1 MKRFRRLFLLL
12 TVALMFTTMFTTL
25 AAAQASPTQASP
37 VQNSSAASTA
47 PVSSAAQDQ
56 SVAPSAGQAEEAPAE
71 EHHVTAA
78 EAKELFR
85 SLDDILQFASERTG
99 LPILHT
105 VKKKMA
111 SRQEVAKYIEARM
124 KEQGNGER
132 FDRSALSLKK
142 LGLLPR
148 DFNLREYMLGLYKEQ
163 VEGWYDAHS
172 KTVYLLDWV
181 EPEVQKP
188 VMAHEL
194 VHALQDQ
201 SFDLEKWLNVA
212 KDSKD
217 DTAQMLLDEQRTA
230 RQSVIE
236 GQAMIVLFDY
246 QLTPVG
252 QSVESAPD
260 LVESMRTSMLDE
272 GSTPMYAKAP
282 IYLREAMLFPYTYGM
297 EFTRAVLI
305 KRGKQAAFAGVFEH
319 PPLDTR
325 EIMQPATYLTGEA
338 QPQLEVVALEKILG
352 SGWRREDFSGLGEI
366 DLRVILRQW
375 GGDEVAA
382 KLAPAWRGG
391 YYMALSNKKSPK
403 DAPVPLALVLR
414 LASPDAANQFASVY
428 QAELAQRY
436 KSLQPAESSSQ
447 EHSSQSSLRRWTTEE
462 GSVYL
467 YVDGSTVVAAE
478 SFTPEDAA
486 KVHAALI
493 SAEVVIAK

>member
-1 MKRFRRLFLLL
+1 MKLFRKLFLLL
-12 TVALMFTTMFTTL
+12 TLVFALTTL
-25 AAAQASPTQASP
+25 APAQGTSVAQAQ
-37 VQNSSAASTA
+37 
-47 PVSSAAQDQ
+47 
-56 SVAPSAGQAEEAPAE
+56 EAPAE

-85 SLDDILQFASERTG
+85 SVDDILQFASEHTG
-99 LPILHT
+99 LPILHS
-105 VKKKMA
+105 VKKKLA
-111 SRQEVAKYIEARM
+111 NREEVAKYVEARM

-148 DFNLREYMLGLYKEQ
+148 DFNLRQYMLGLYKEQ

-181 EPEVQKP
+181 EPEIQKP

-217 DTAQMLLDEQRTA
+217 DTTQMLLDEQRTA
-230 RQSVIE
+230 RQAVVE

-260 LVESMRTSMLDE
+260 LVESMKSSMLDE

-282 IYLREAMLFPYTYGM
+282 IYLREAMLFPYTYGV
-297 EFTRAVLI
+297 EFARDVLV

-319 PPLDTR
+319 PPFDTR
-325 EIMQPATYLTGEA
+325 EIMEPATYLTAEP
-338 QPQLEVVALEKILG
+338 QPQLKVVPLEKILG
-352 SGWRREDFSGLGEI
+352 PNWRRDDFSGLGEI

-375 GGDEVAA
+375 GGSEIAA

-391 YYMALSNKKSPK
+391 YYMALINKKSPK
-403 DAPVPLALVLR
+403 DAPVPLVMVLSF
-414 LASPDAANQFASVY
+414 ASPAAASQFASVY
-428 QAELAQRY
+428 ESSLAQRY
-436 KSLQPAESSSQ
+436 KSVQPASSPRQ
-447 EHSSQSSLRRWTTEE
+447 WTTEE
-462 GSVYL
+462 GDVRL
-467 YVDGSTVVAAE
+467 YVDGSTVVATE
-478 SFTPEDAA
+478 SFSPEDVA
-486 KVHAALI
+486 KIHAALI
-493 SAEVVIAK
+493 PVDVLITAQ

>member
-1 MKRFRRLFLLL
+1 MRLFRKLFLLL
-12 TVALMFTTMFTTL
+12 ALALALTTL
-25 AAAQASPTQASP
+25 AP
-37 VQNSSAASTA
+37 
-47 PVSSAAQDQ
+47 AQDTSTT
-56 SVAPSAGQAEEAPAE
+56 SVQETSAVPAQEEPAE

-85 SLDDILQFASERTG
+85 SIDDILQFASEHTG
-99 LPILHT
+99 LPILHS

-111 SRQEVAKYIEARM
+111 SREEVAKYIEARM
-124 KEQGNGER
+124 KEQGSGER

-172 KTVYLLDWV
+172 KTIYLLDWV
-181 EPEVQKP
+181 APEVQKP
-188 VMAHEL
+188 VMSHEL

-230 RQSVIE
+230 RQSIVE

-246 QLTPVG
+246 QLTPVR

-260 LVESMRTSMLDE
+260 LVESMKASMLDE

-297 EFTRAVLI
+297 EFVRAVLV

-319 PPLDTR
+319 PPFDTR
-325 EIMQPATYLTGEA
+325 EIMEPAAYLAAEP
-338 QPQLEVVALEKILG
+338 QPQLKVVPLEKVLG
-352 SGWRREDFSGLGEI
+352 ANWHRDDFSGLGEI

-375 GGDEVAA
+375 AGNEIAA

-391 YYMALSNKKSPK
+391 YYMALTNKKSSK
-403 DAPVPLALVLR
+403 DAPVPLALVLSF
-414 LASPDAANQFASVY
+414 ASSDAANQFASVY
-428 QAELAQRY
+428 ETSLARRY
-436 KSLQPAESSSQ
+436 KSVQPASSPHQ
-447 EHSSQSSLRRWTTEE
+447 WTTEE
-462 GSVYL
+462 GAVRL
-467 YVDGSTVVAAE
+467 YIDGSTVVAAE

-486 KVHAALI
+486 KVHAALTA
-493 SAEVVIAK
+493 AEVVMTAQ

>member
-1 MKRFRRLFLLL
+1 MNLFRRLFLLL
-12 TVALMFTTMFTTL
+12 AFALALPTL
-25 AAAQASPTQASP
+25 ALAQGT
-37 VQNSSAASTA
+37 SATPA
-47 PVSSAAQDQ
+47 PDAQ
-56 SVAPSAGQAEEAPAE
+56 SE
-71 EHHVTAA
+71 EHHVTPA

-85 SLDDILQFASERTG
+85 SIDDILQFASEHTG
-99 LPILHT
+99 LPILHP
-105 VKKKMA
+105 VKKKLA
-111 SRQEVAKYIEARM
+111 TREEVAKYVEARM
-124 KEQGNGER
+124 KEQGSGER

-181 EPEVQKP
+181 APDVQKP

-201 SFDLEKWLNVA
+201 SFDLEKWLSVA

-217 DTAQMLLDEQRTA
+217 DTAQMILDEQRTA
-230 RQSVIE
+230 REAVTE

-260 LVESMRTSMLDE
+260 LVESMKSSMLDE

-282 IYLREAMLFPYTYGM
+282 VYLREAMLFPYTYGM
-297 EFTRAVLI
+297 EFVRAVLS
-305 KRGKQAAFAGVFEH
+305 KRGKPGAFAGVFEH
-319 PPLDTR
+319 PPFDTR
-325 EIMQPATYLTGEA
+325 EIMEPATYLAAEA
-338 QPQLEVVALEKILG
+338 QPQLKVVPLERILG
-352 SGWRREDFSGLGEI
+352 SDWRREDLSGIGEI

-375 GGDEVAA
+375 GGDEIAA

-391 YYMALSNKKSPK
+391 YYMTLIKKKSSK
-403 DAPVPLALVLR
+403 DAPVPLALVIR
-414 LASPDAANQFASVY
+414 FASPAAANQFASLY
-428 QAELAQRY
+428 ETSLPQRY
-436 KSLQPAESSSQ
+436 KSVHPAASPRE
-447 EHSSQSSLRRWTTEE
+447 WNTEE
-462 GSVYL
+462 GAVRL

-486 KVHAALI
+486 KIHSALI
-493 SAEVVIAK
+493 PVDVLMTAQ

>member
-1 MKRFRRLFLLL
+1 MKLFRKLFLLL
-12 TVALMFTTMFTTL
+12 TLAVALTPL
-25 AAAQASPTQASP
+25 AQAQGSSPTP
-37 VQNSSAASTA
+37 
-47 PVSSAAQDQ
+47 AQ
-56 SVAPSAGQAEEAPAE
+56 EAPAE

-85 SLDDILQFASERTG
+85 SVDDILQFASEHTG
-99 LPILHT
+99 LPILHS
-105 VKKKMA
+105 VKKKLA
-111 SRQEVAKYIEARM
+111 SREEVAKYVEARM

-148 DFNLREYMLGLYKEQ
+148 EFNLREYMLALYKEQ

-181 EPEVQKP
+181 APDVQKP

-217 DTAQMLLDEQRTA
+217 DTAQMILDEQRTA
-230 RQSVIE
+230 RQAVVE

-260 LVESMRTSMLDE
+260 LVASMKSSMLDE

-297 EFTRAVLI
+297 EFSRAVLG

-319 PPLDTR
+319 PPFDTR
-325 EIMQPATYLTGEA
+325 EIMQPATYLSAEP
-338 QPQLEVVALEKILG
+338 QPQLKVVPLEKILG
-352 SGWRREDFSGLGEI
+352 HDWRRDDFSGLGEI

-375 GGDEVAA
+375 GGSEIAS
-382 KLAPAWRGG
+382 KLTPAWRGG
-391 YYMALSNKKSPK
+391 YYMALKNKKSPK
-403 DAPVPLALVLR
+403 DAPVPLAMVLSF
-414 LASPDAANQFASVY
+414 ASPAAASQFAAVY
-428 QAELAQRY
+428 ESSLAQRY
-436 KSLQPAESSSQ
+436 KSVQPAASPRQ
-447 EHSSQSSLRRWTTEE
+447 WVTEE
-462 GSVYL
+462 GAVRLYL
-467 YVDGSTVVAAE
+467 DGSTVVAAE
-478 SFTPEDAA
+478 SFSPEDAA
-486 KVHAALI
+486 KIHDALI
-493 SAEVVIAK
+493 PVNVLITAQ

>member
-1 MKRFRRLFLLL
+1 MKLWRTLSLLL
-12 TVALMFTTMFTTL
+12 ALALAVTTITVA
-25 AAAQASPTQASP
+25 QDD
-37 VQNSSAASTA
+37 SAA
-47 PVSSAAQDQ
+47 PAQDNAPASAQ
-56 SVAPSAGQAEEAPAE
+56 SHPAQEATAE

-85 SLDDILQFASERTG
+85 SIDDILKFASERTG
-99 LPILHT
+99 LPIRHE
-105 VKKKMA
+105 VKKKLA
-111 SRQEVAKYIEARM
+111 NREEVEKYIEARM

-132 FDRSALSLKK
+132 FDRSAVSLKK

-181 EPEVQKP
+181 EPDVQKP

-217 DTAQMLLDEQRTA
+217 DTEQMLLDEQRTS
-230 RQSVIE
+230 RESVVE

-260 LVESMRTSMLDE
+260 LVESMKSSMMDE

-297 EFTRAVLI
+297 EFTRAVLV

-319 PPLDTR
+319 PPFDTR
-325 EIMQPATYLTGEA
+325 EIMEPATYLGAEP
-338 QPQLEVVALEKILG
+338 QPQLKVVPLEKILG
-352 SGWRREDFSGLGEI
+352 HGWRREDFSGLGEI
-366 DLRVILRQW
+366 DLRIILRQW
-375 GGDEVAA
+375 GGNETAT

-391 YYMALSNKKSPK
+391 YYMALSNKKSAK
-403 DAPVPLALVLR
+403 EAPVPLAMVLSF
-414 LASPDAANQFASVY
+414 ASPAAANQFASVY
-428 QAELAQRY
+428 ERSLAQRY
-436 KSLQPAESSSQ
+436 KSVQPGASPHQWS
-447 EHSSQSSLRRWTTEE
+447 TEE
-462 GSVYL
+462 GAVRL
-467 YVDGSTVVAAE
+467 YIDGTRVVAVE
-478 SFTPEDAA
+478 SFAPEDAA
-486 KVHAALI
+486 KVHTALTA
-493 SAEVVIAK
+493 AEVVTIEQ

>member
-1 MKRFRRLFLLL
+1 MKLFRKLLLLL
-12 TVALMFTTMFTTL
+12 TIALSVTALAPSQNIPAVQDISTT
-25 AAAQASPTQASP
+25 P
-37 VQNSSAASTA
+37 
-47 PVSSAAQDQ
+47 AQDT
-56 SVAPSAGQAEEAPAE
+56 SAVQAQEESAE

-78 EAKELFR
+78 EAKDLFR
-85 SLDDILQFASERTG
+85 SIDDILQFASERTG
-99 LPILHT
+99 LPILHS
-105 VKKKMA
+105 VKKKLA
-111 SRQEVAKYIEARM
+111 TREEVAKYIEARM
-124 KEQGNGER
+124 KEQGNAER

-172 KTVYLLDWV
+172 KTIYLLDWV
-181 EPEVQKP
+181 APEVQKP

-230 RQSVIE
+230 RQSIVE

-246 QLTPVG
+246 QLTPLG
-252 QSVESAPD
+252 QNVESAPD
-260 LVESMRTSMLDE
+260 LVEYMKSSMLDE

-297 EFTRAVLI
+297 EFVRAVLV
-305 KRGKQAAFAGVFEH
+305 KRGKQAAFAGVFER
-319 PPLDTR
+319 PPSDTR
-325 EIMQPATYLTGEA
+325 EIMEPATYLTAEP
-338 QPQLEVVALEKILG
+338 QPQLKVAPLEKILG
-352 SGWRREDFSGLGEI
+352 RDWRRDDFSGLGEI

-375 GGDEVAA
+375 GSNEIAA

-391 YYMALSNKKSPK
+391 YYMALTTKKSPK
-403 DAPVPLALVLR
+403 DAPVPLALVLSF
-414 LASPDAANQFASVY
+414 ASPAAADQFAAVY
-428 QAELAQRY
+428 ESSLAQRY
-436 KSLQPAESSSQ
+436 KSVQPVAASPHQ
-447 EHSSQSSLRRWTTEE
+447 WTTEE
-462 GSVYL
+462 GAVRL
-467 YVDGSTVVAAE
+467 YIDGSTVVAAE

-486 KVHAALI
+486 KIHAALI
-493 SAEVVIAK
+493 SAEVVMSAQ

>member
-1 MKRFRRLFLLL
+1 MKPFRKLFLLL
-12 TVALMFTTMFTTL
+12 ALAAALTTL
-25 AAAQASPTQASP
+25 APAQNVSAAPAQETSPT
-37 VQNSSAASTA
+37 SSAASSVA
-47 PVSSAAQDQ
+47 SSAAQAQ
-56 SVAPSAGQAEEAPAE
+56 EAQAE

-85 SLDDILQFASERTG
+85 SIDDILQFASEHTG
-99 LPILHT
+99 LPILHS

-111 SRQEVAKYIEARM
+111 SREEVAKYIEARM

-181 EPEVQKP
+181 APDVQKP

-201 SFDLEKWLNVA
+201 SFGLEKWLNVA

-230 RQSVIE
+230 RQSVVE

-246 QLTPVG
+246 QLTPAG

-260 LVESMRTSMLDE
+260 LVDSMKSSMLDE
-272 GSTPMYAKAP
+272 GSTPLYAKAP
-282 IYLREAMLFPYTYGM
+282 IYLREAMIFPYTYGM
-297 EFTRAVLI
+297 EFARAVLV
-305 KRGKQAAFAGVFEH
+305 KRGKQAAFAGVFER
-319 PPLDTR
+319 PPFDTR
-325 EIMQPATYLTGEA
+325 EIMEPATYLAAEP
-338 QPQLEVVALEKILG
+338 QPQLKVVPLEKVLG
-352 SGWRREDFSGLGEI
+352 HDWHRDDFSGLGEI

-375 GGDEVAA
+375 GGNEIAA

-403 DAPVPLALVLR
+403 DAPLPLALVLSF
-414 LASPDAANQFASVY
+414 ATPGTANQFASVY
-428 QAELAQRY
+428 ESSLAQRY
-436 KSLQPAESSSQ
+436 KSVQPASSPN
-447 EHSSQSSLRRWTTEE
+447 QSSPHQWTTEE
-462 GSVYL
+462 GAVRL
-467 YVDGSTVVAAE
+467 YVDGSRVVAAE

-486 KVHAALI
+486 KIHAALT
-493 SAEVVIAK
+493 SAEAVTTTQ